1 MKIAF
6 YIAKYGTFTDKVIAF
21 FTRSKYSHCEIVF
34 LDGMFASS
42 SPRDGGVRLKM
53 ISPDDHWDII
63 DLGNEYSE
71 KSIRYWFM
79 SNKGDTYDW
88 LGAIGSIFSID
99 LTSEDKKFCSYS
111 CAIVL
116 GLDPI
121 VTPGGLFRKLT
132 SGK

>member
-21 FTRSKYSHCEIVF
+21 FTRSKYSHCELIF
-34 LDGMFASS
+34 SDGMFASS
-42 SPRDGGVRLKM
+42 SPRDGGIRLKN
-53 ISPDDHWDII
+53 ISPDEHWDII
-63 DLGNEYSE
+63 DLPNIYDEST
-71 KSIRYWFM
+71 IRYWFM
-79 SNKGDTYDW
+79 TNDGDSYDW
-88 LGAIGSIFSID
+88 LGAVGSVLSID
-99 LTSEDKKFCSYS
+99 LTSENKKFCSYS

-132 SGK
+132 AK